1 MPHRA
6 RWSTRAKWWMHAS
19 WETLNMVDLINVLLR
34 AVMCIAFIM
43 WVVRPMLMT
52 FSRRELDHAEIEEA
66 AQMAITS
73 AFQAYSHNN
82 TTANYY
88 DNPQLAVYMAQNPD
102 LHIPTDEEMAQRQKA
117 ALEQAQADE
126 AAAQLAAANPLAELV
141 ATEGPAAGI
150 NASADVATD
159 DQLASPDGL
168 SSDATAVAVLEAS
181 PEEEEAETMEQMRE
195 RVKLEN
201 KQKRP
206 TIPPELLQNANSYED
221 QLMVVRMIVD
231 QEQSRVAS
239 VIRNMIQVK

>member
-1 MPHRA
+1 
-6 RWSTRAKWWMHAS
+6 
-19 WETLNMVDLINVLLR
+19 MVDLVNVLLR

-73 AFQAYSHNN
+73 AFQAYSNNN
-82 TTANYY
+82 TNYY
-88 DNPQLAVYMAQNPD
+88 DDPQLAVFMAQNPD
-102 LHIPTDEEMAQRQKA
+102 LHIPTDDEMAQRQKA
-117 ALEQAQADE
+117 ALEQAQTDE
-126 AAAQLAAANPLAELV
+126 AAAQLAAANPVAEPV
-141 ATEGPAAGI
+141 ITDIPTEV
-150 NASADVATD
+150 ASAEVATD
-159 DQLASPDGL
+159 AQPVPADGL
-168 SSDATAVAVLEAS
+168 SSDATAVAVVEAS
-181 PEEEEAETMEQMRE
+181 PEEEEAETLEQMRE

-201 KQKRP
+201 KQKKP

>member
-1 MPHRA
+1 
-6 RWSTRAKWWMHAS
+6 
-19 WETLNMVDLINVLLR
+19 MVDLINVLLR

-73 AFQAYSHNN
+73 AFQAYSNNN
-82 TTANYY
+82 TNYY
-88 DNPQLAVYMAQNPD
+88 DDPQLAVYMAQNPG
-102 LHIPTDEEMAQRQKA
+102 LPIPTEAEMAQRQKD
-117 ALEQAQADE
+117 ALEKAQADE
-126 AAAQLAAANPLAELV
+126 AAALLAAANPPPPEATTEPSSSPVADDASDQTNTGVAADGTPVAE
-141 ATEGPAAGI
+141 
-150 NASADVATD
+150 ATD
-159 DQLASPDGL
+159 GALLAQADGEGEGEGEGD
-168 SSDATAVAVLEAS
+168 DA
-181 PEEEEAETMEQMRE
+181 EETLEQMRD
-195 RVKLEN
+195 RIKLEQ
-201 KQKRP
+201 KQKKP

>member
-1 MPHRA
+1 
-6 RWSTRAKWWMHAS
+6 
-19 WETLNMVDLINVLLR
+19 MVDLLNVLLR

-73 AFQAYSHNN
+73 AFQAYSNNN
-82 TTANYY
+82 TNYY
-88 DNPQLAVYMAQNPD
+88 DDPQLAVFMAENPD
-102 LHIPTDEEMAQRQKA
+102 LHIPTDEEIAQRQKA

-126 AAAQLAAANPLAELV
+126 AAAQLAAANPVAEPV
-141 ATEGPAAGI
+141 ATDGPSAGV
-150 NASADVATD
+150 NASAEVATD
-159 DQLASPDGL
+159 ADSGVQQAPADGL
-168 SSDATAVAVLEAS
+168 ATDTAAVAEIS
-181 PEEEEAETMEQMRE
+181 SEDEEEESLAQMRE
-195 RVKLEN
+195 RVKLEQ
-201 KQKRP
+201 KQKKP

>member
-1 MPHRA
+1 
-6 RWSTRAKWWMHAS
+6 
-19 WETLNMVDLINVLLR
+19 MVDLINVLLR

-73 AFQAYSHNN
+73 AFQAYSNNN
-82 TTANYY
+82 TNYY

-102 LHIPTDEEMAQRQKA
+102 LHSPSDEEMAQRQKA

-126 AAAQLAAANPLAELV
+126 VAAQLAAANPEAEVV
-141 ATEGPAAGI
+141 ATEGPTGEVS
-150 NASADVATD
+150 ASAGTDPNATTVAQ
-159 DQLASPDGL
+159 QLPVEGIPA
-168 SSDATAVAVLEAS
+168 DATAVAVVEGTEGDDEGESLA
-181 PEEEEAETMEQMRE
+181 QMRE

-201 KQKRP
+201 KQKKP

>member
-1 MPHRA
+1 
-6 RWSTRAKWWMHAS
+6 
-19 WETLNMVDLINVLLR
+19 MVDLLNVLLR

-73 AFQAYSHNN
+73 AFQAYSNNN
-82 TTANYY
+82 TNYY
-88 DNPQLAVYMAQNPD
+88 DDPQLAVFMAENPD
-102 LHIPTDEEMAQRQKA
+102 LQIPTDEEMAQRQKA

-126 AAAQLAAANPLAELV
+126 AAAQLAAANPEAEVV
-141 ATEGPAAGI
+141 ATEGPTGEVS
-150 NASADVATD
+150 ASAGTDPNATTVAQ
-159 DQLASPDGL
+159 QLPVEGIPA
-168 SSDATAVAVLEAS
+168 DATAVAVVEG
-181 PEEEEAETMEQMRE
+181 AEGDDEGESLAQMRE

-201 KQKRP
+201 KQKKP

>member
-1 MPHRA
+1 
-6 RWSTRAKWWMHAS
+6 
-19 WETLNMVDLINVLLR
+19 MVDLLNVLLR

-73 AFQAYSHNN
+73 AFQAYSNN
-82 TTANYY
+82 NNASNYY

-102 LHIPTDEEMAQRQKA
+102 LHIPSDEEMAQRQKA

-126 AAAQLAAANPLAELV
+126 AAAQLAAANPELQ
-141 ATEGPAAGI
+141 APAAEAATSEAVTAP
-150 NASADVATD
+150 ASAPPDQTDVAHADVVVADGTA
-159 DQLASPDGL
+159 LASPAGEDG
-168 SSDATAVAVLEAS
+168 D
-181 PEEEEAETMEQMRE
+181 EAETLEQMRE

-201 KQKRP
+201 KQKKP

>member
-1 MPHRA
+1 
-6 RWSTRAKWWMHAS
+6 
-19 WETLNMVDLINVLLR
+19 MVDLVNVLLR
-34 AVMCIAFIM
+34 GLMCIAFIM

-52 FSRRELDHAEIEEA
+52 FSRRELDQAEIEET

-73 AFQAYSHNN
+73 AFQAYSNN
-82 TTANYY
+82 TTNYY
-88 DNPQLAVYMAQNPD
+88 DDPQLAVFMAQNPD
-102 LHIPTDEEMAQRQKA
+102 LHIPTNEEMAQRQKA

-126 AAAQLAAANPLAELV
+126 AAAQLAAANPVAELA
-141 ATEGPAAGI
+141 ATEGPTEG
-150 NASADVATD
+150 ASADVATD
-159 DQLASPDGL
+159 VKPVSPDGL
-168 SSDATAVAVLEAS
+168 STDATAVAVADVFQEDD
-181 PEEEEAETMEQMRE
+181 EAETLEQMRE

-201 KQKRP
+201 KQKKP

>member
-1 MPHRA
+1 
-6 RWSTRAKWWMHAS
+6 
-19 WETLNMVDLINVLLR
+19 MVDLINVLLR

-73 AFQAYSHNN
+73 AFQAYSNN
-82 TTANYY
+82 KTNYY
-88 DNPQLAVYMAQNPD
+88 DNPQLAVYMAQNPG
-102 LHIPTDEEMAQRQKA
+102 LPIPTEAEMAQRKKD
-117 ALEQAQADE
+117 ALEKAQADE
-126 AAAQLAAANPLAELV
+126 AAALLAAANPPPPEA
-141 ATEGPAAGI
+141 ATEASSSPVADAASDQPTTGV
-150 NASADVATD
+150 AADGTPVAEATD
-159 DQLASPDGL
+159 GALLAQADGEGD
-168 SSDATAVAVLEAS
+168 DA
-181 PEEEEAETMEQMRE
+181 EETLEQMRD
-195 RVKLEN
+195 RIKLEQ
-201 KQKRP
+201 KQKKP

>member
-1 MPHRA
+1 
-6 RWSTRAKWWMHAS
+6 
-19 WETLNMVDLINVLLR
+19 MVDLINVLLR

-52 FSRRELDHAEIEEA
+52 FSRRELDQSEIEET

-73 AFQAYSHNN
+73 AFKAYSNN
-82 TTANYY
+82 DSNYY
-88 DNPQLAVYMAQNPD
+88 DNPQLAIYMAQNPN
-102 LHIPTDEEMAQRQKA
+102 LHIPSDAEMAQRQKA

-126 AAAQLAAANPLAELV
+126 AAAQLAAANPVAEVVSSDSLPD
-141 ATEGPAAGI
+141 G
-150 NASADVATD
+150 ASAEADPKSVTGA
-159 DQLASPDGL
+159 QQVSADGV
-168 SSDATAVAVLEAS
+168 SADGTAVAVVS
-181 PEEEEAETMEQMRE
+181 EEDAQEETLEQMRE

-201 KQKRP
+201 KPKKP

>member
-1 MPHRA
+1 MRA
-6 RWSTRAKWWMHAS
+6 I

-52 FSRRELDHAEIEEA
+52 FSRRELDQSEIEET
-66 AQMAITS
+66 AQMAINS
-73 AFQAYSHNN
+73 AFQAYSNN
-82 TTANYY
+82 TTTNYY
-88 DNPQLAVYMAQNPD
+88 DNPQLAVFMAQNPD

-126 AAAQLAAANPLAELV
+126 AAAQLAAANPVAELV
-141 ATEGPAAGI
+141 ATDGPAAGV
-150 NASADVATD
+150 NASAEVATD
-159 DQLASPDGL
+159 PATGVQQAPADGF
-168 SSDATAVAVLEAS
+168 SVDATAVTVVDV
-181 PEEEEAETMEQMRE
+181 PPGDEEAETLEQMRE

-201 KQKRP
+201 KQKKP

>member
-1 MPHRA
+1 
-6 RWSTRAKWWMHAS
+6 
-19 WETLNMVDLINVLLR
+19 MVDLVNVLLR
-34 AVMCIAFIM
+34 GLMCIAFIM

-73 AFQAYSHNN
+73 AFQAYSNHN
-82 TTANYY
+82 TNYY
-88 DNPQLAVYMAQNPD
+88 DNPQLAVFMAQNPD

-117 ALEQAQADE
+117 ALEKAQADE
-126 AAAQLAAANPLAELV
+126 AAAQLAAANPVAEPV
-141 ATEGPAAGI
+141 TTVSPTEGVSAEVAADAQPAPA
-150 NASADVATD
+150 
-159 DQLASPDGL
+159 DGL
-168 SSDATAVAVLEAS
+168 STDATAVAVVEAS
-181 PEEEEAETMEQMRE
+181 SEEDEAETLAQMRE

-201 KQKRP
+201 KQKKP

>member
-1 MPHRA
+1 MR
-6 RWSTRAKWWMHAS
+6 AS
-19 WETLNMVDLINVLLR
+19 WETLNMVDLVNVLLR

-73 AFQAYSHNN
+73 AFQAYSNNN
-82 TTANYY
+82 TNYY
-88 DNPQLAVYMAQNPD
+88 DDPQLAVFMAQNPD

-126 AAAQLAAANPLAELV
+126 AAAQLAAANPVAEPV
-141 ATEGPAAGI
+141 TTDSPTEV
-150 NASADVATD
+150 ASAEVATD
-159 DQLASPDGL
+159 IQPVPADGL
-168 SSDATAVAVLEAS
+168 STDATAVAVVEAS
-181 PEEEEAETMEQMRE
+181 PEEDEAETMEQMRE

>member
-1 MPHRA
+1 
-6 RWSTRAKWWMHAS
+6 
-19 WETLNMVDLINVLLR
+19 MVDLLNVLLR

-73 AFQAYSHNN
+73 AFQAYSNKN
-82 TTANYY
+82 TNYY

-102 LHIPTDEEMAQRQKA
+102 LHIPSDEEMAQRQKA

-126 AAAQLAAANPLAELV
+126 AAAQLAAANPAAEVV
-141 ATEGPAAGI
+141 ATEGPTGEVS
-150 NASADVATD
+150 ASAETDPNATTVAQ
-159 DQLASPDGL
+159 QLPVEGIPA
-168 SSDATAVAVLEAS
+168 DATAVAVVEG
-181 PEEEEAETMEQMRE
+181 AEGDDEGESLAQMRE

-201 KQKRP
+201 KQKKP

>member
-1 MPHRA
+1 
-6 RWSTRAKWWMHAS
+6 
-19 WETLNMVDLINVLLR
+19 MVDLINVLLR

-52 FSRRELDHAEIEEA
+52 CSRRELDHAEIEEA

-73 AFQAYSHNN
+73 AFQAYSNNN
-82 TTANYY
+82 TNYY
-88 DNPQLAVYMAQNPD
+88 DDPQLAVFMAQNPD
-102 LHIPTDEEMAQRQKA
+102 LHIPTDDEMAQRQKA
-117 ALEQAQADE
+117 ALEQAQTDE
-126 AAAQLAAANPLAELV
+126 AAAQLAAANPVAEPV
-141 ATEGPAAGI
+141 ITDSPTEV
-150 NASADVATD
+150 ASAEVATD
-159 DQLASPDGL
+159 AQPVPADGL
-168 SSDATAVAVLEAS
+168 SSDATAVAVVEAS
-181 PEEEEAETMEQMRE
+181 PEEEEAETLEQMRE

-201 KQKRP
+201 KQKKP

>member
-1 MPHRA
+1 
-6 RWSTRAKWWMHAS
+6 
-19 WETLNMVDLINVLLR
+19 MVDLINVLLR
-34 AVMCIAFIM
+34 GLMCIAFIM

-52 FSRRELDHAEIEEA
+52 FSRRELDQAEIEEA

-73 AFQAYSHNN
+73 AFQAYSNKN
-82 TTANYY
+82 TNYY
-88 DNPQLAVYMAQNPD
+88 DDPQLAVFMAQNPD

-117 ALEQAQADE
+117 ALEKAQADE
-126 AAAQLAAANPLAELV
+126 AAAQLAAANPVAEAV
-141 ATEGPAAGI
+141 PTDSPTEA
-150 NASADVATD
+150 ASAAVATD
-159 DQLASPDGL
+159 AQQTPADGL
-168 SSDATAVAVLEAS
+168 SADATTVAVADVS
-181 PEEEEAETMEQMRE
+181 PEDDEGETLEQMRE

-201 KQKRP
+201 KQKKP

>member
-1 MPHRA
+1 
-6 RWSTRAKWWMHAS
+6 
-19 WETLNMVDLINVLLR
+19 MVDLINVLLR

-73 AFQAYSHNN
+73 AFQAYSNN
-82 TTANYY
+82 NNASNYY

-126 AAAQLAAANPLAELV
+126 AAAQLAAANPVAEPV
-141 ATEGPAAGI
+141 TTDSPTEV
-150 NASADVATD
+150 ASAEVATD
-159 DQLASPDGL
+159 SQPVPADGL
-168 SSDATAVAVLEAS
+168 STDATAVAVVEAS
-181 PEEEEAETMEQMRE
+181 PEEEEAETLEQMRE

-201 KQKRP
+201 KQKKP

>member
-1 MPHRA
+1 
-6 RWSTRAKWWMHAS
+6 
-19 WETLNMVDLINVLLR
+19 MVDLINVLLR
-34 AVMCIAFIM
+34 ALMCIAFIM

-73 AFQAYSHNN
+73 AFQAYSNN
-82 TTANYY
+82 NINYY
-88 DNPQLAVYMAQNPD
+88 DNPQLAVFMAQNPD
-102 LHIPTDEEMAQRQKA
+102 LHIPSDEEMAQRQKA

-126 AAAQLAAANPLAELV
+126 AAAQLAAANPVAEVV
-141 ATEGPAAGI
+141 AADSLPDV
-150 NASADVATD
+150 ASASAEADPMSVTGA
-159 DQLASPDGL
+159 QQVSADGV
-168 SSDATAVAVLEAS
+168 SAEGTAVAEVS
-181 PEEEEAETMEQMRE
+181 EEDAQEETLEQMRE

-201 KQKRP
+201 KPKKP

>member
-1 MPHRA
+1 
-6 RWSTRAKWWMHAS
+6 
-19 WETLNMVDLINVLLR
+19 MVDLINVLLR

-82 TTANYY
+82 NASNYY
-88 DNPQLAVYMAQNPD
+88 DNPQLAVYMAENPD
-102 LHIPTDEEMAQRQKA
+102 LHIPTDAEMAQRQKL

-126 AAAQLAAANPLAELV
+126 AAAQLAAANPEAAAATTETPAGAV
-141 ATEGPAAGI
+141 TPPSTEADPPAGTVGTQDATETAPAEGTV
-150 NASADVATD
+150 VAEV
-159 DQLASPDGL
+159 
-168 SSDATAVAVLEAS
+168 SDAED
-181 PEEEEAETMEQMRE
+181 EGETLEQMRE

-201 KQKRP
+201 KQKKP

>member
-1 MPHRA
+1 
-6 RWSTRAKWWMHAS
+6 
-19 WETLNMVDLINVLLR
+19 MVDLVNVLLR

-52 FSRRELDHAEIEEA
+52 FSRRELDQAEIEEA

-73 AFQAYSHNN
+73 AFQAYSNN
-82 TTANYY
+82 NNASNYY
-88 DNPQLAVYMAQNPD
+88 DNPQLAVFMAQNPD

-126 AAAQLAAANPLAELV
+126 AAAQLAAANPVAELA
-141 ATEGPAAGI
+141 ATEGPTEG
-150 NASADVATD
+150 ASADVATD
-159 DQLASPDGL
+159 VKPVSPDGL
-168 SSDATAVAVLEAS
+168 STDATAVAVADVFQEDD
-181 PEEEEAETMEQMRE
+181 EAETLEQMRE

-201 KQKRP
+201 KQKKP

>member
-1 MPHRA
+1 
-6 RWSTRAKWWMHAS
+6 
-19 WETLNMVDLINVLLR
+19 MVDLINVLLR

-73 AFQAYSHNN
+73 AFQAYSNN
-82 TTANYY
+82 NNASNYY
-88 DNPQLAVYMAQNPD
+88 DNPQLAVFMAQNPD

-126 AAAQLAAANPLAELV
+126 AAAQLAAANPVAEPV
-141 ATEGPAAGI
+141 TTDSPTEV
-150 NASADVATD
+150 ASAEVATD
-159 DQLASPDGL
+159 SQPVPADGL
-168 SSDATAVAVLEAS
+168 STDATAVAVLEAS
-181 PEEEEAETMEQMRE
+181 PEEDEAETMEQMRE

>member
-1 MPHRA
+1 
-6 RWSTRAKWWMHAS
+6 
-19 WETLNMVDLINVLLR
+19 MVDLVNVLLR

-73 AFQAYSHNN
+73 AFQAYSNNN
-82 TTANYY
+82 TNYY
-88 DNPQLAVYMAQNPD
+88 DDPQLAVFMAQNPD

-126 AAAQLAAANPLAELV
+126 AAAQLAAANPVAEPV
-141 ATEGPAAGI
+141 ITDSPTEV
-150 NASADVATD
+150 ASAEVATD
-159 DQLASPDGL
+159 AQPVPADGL
-168 SSDATAVAVLEAS
+168 SSDATAVAVVEAS
-181 PEEEEAETMEQMRE
+181 PEEEEAETLEQMRE

-201 KQKRP
+201 KQKKP

>member
-1 MPHRA
+1 
-6 RWSTRAKWWMHAS
+6 
-19 WETLNMVDLINVLLR
+19 MVDLINVLLR

-88 DNPQLAVYMAQNPD
+88 DNPQLAVFMAQNPD

-117 ALEQAQADE
+117 ALEKAQADE
-126 AAAQLAAANPLAELV
+126 AAAQLAAANPVAEAV
-141 ATEGPAAGI
+141 PTDSPTEA
-150 NASADVATD
+150 ASAAVATD
-159 DQLASPDGL
+159 AQQTPADGL
-168 SSDATAVAVLEAS
+168 SADATTVAVADVS
-181 PEEEEAETMEQMRE
+181 PEDDEGETLEQMRE

-201 KQKRP
+201 KQKKP

>member
-1 MPHRA
+1 
-6 RWSTRAKWWMHAS
+6 
-19 WETLNMVDLINVLLR
+19 
-34 AVMCIAFIM
+34 
-43 WVVRPMLMT
+43 
-52 FSRRELDHAEIEEA
+52 LDHAEIEEA

-73 AFQAYSHNN
+73 AFQAYSNNN
-82 TTANYY
+82 TNYY

-102 LHIPTDEEMAQRQKA
+102 LHIPSDEEMAQRQKA

-126 AAAQLAAANPLAELV
+126 AAAQLAAANPAAEVV
-141 ATEGPAAGI
+141 ATEGPTGEVS
-150 NASADVATD
+150 ASAETDPNATTVAQ
-159 DQLASPDGL
+159 QLPVEGIPA
-168 SSDATAVAVLEAS
+168 DATAVAVVEG
-181 PEEEEAETMEQMRE
+181 AEGDDEGESLAQMRE

-201 KQKRP
+201 KQKKP

>member
-1 MPHRA
+1 
-6 RWSTRAKWWMHAS
+6 
-19 WETLNMVDLINVLLR
+19 MVDLVNVLLR
-34 AVMCIAFIM
+34 GLMCIAFIM

-126 AAAQLAAANPLAELV
+126 AAAQLAAANPVAKPVTTDTPAEGV
-141 ATEGPAAGI
+141 
-150 NASADVATD
+150 SAEVATD
-159 DQLASPDGL
+159 AQPAPADGL
-168 SSDATAVAVLEAS
+168 STDATAVAVVEAS
-181 PEEEEAETMEQMRE
+181 PEEDEAETLEQMRE

-201 KQKRP
+201 KQKKP

>member
-1 MPHRA
+1 
-6 RWSTRAKWWMHAS
+6 
-19 WETLNMVDLINVLLR
+19 MVDLINVLLR

-73 AFQAYSHNN
+73 AFQAYSNNN
-82 TTANYY
+82 TNYY
-88 DNPQLAVYMAQNPD
+88 DDPQLAVFMAQNPG
-102 LHIPTDEEMAQRQKA
+102 LPIPTEAEMAQRKKD
-117 ALEQAQADE
+117 ALEKAQADE
-126 AAAQLAAANPLAELV
+126 AAALLAAANPPPPEA
-141 ATEGPAAGI
+141 ATEASSSPDADAASDQPTTGG
-150 NASADVATD
+150 AADGTPVAEATD
-159 DQLASPDGL
+159 GALLAQADGEGD
-168 SSDATAVAVLEAS
+168 DAD
-181 PEEEEAETMEQMRE
+181 ETLEQMRD
-195 RVKLEN
+195 RIKLEQ
-201 KQKRP
+201 KQKKP

>member
-1 MPHRA
+1 
-6 RWSTRAKWWMHAS
+6 
-19 WETLNMVDLINVLLR
+19 MVDLINVLLR
-34 AVMCIAFIM
+34 ALMCIAFIM

-52 FSRRELDHAEIEEA
+52 FSRRELDQAEIEEA

-73 AFQAYSHNN
+73 AFQAYSNKN
-82 TTANYY
+82 TNYY
-88 DNPQLAVYMAQNPD
+88 DDPKLAVFMAQNPD

-117 ALEQAQADE
+117 ALEKAQADE
-126 AAAQLAAANPLAELV
+126 AAAQLAAANPVAELA
-141 ATEGPAAGI
+141 ATEGPAEG
-150 NASADVATD
+150 ASADVATD
-159 DQLASPDGL
+159 VQPASPDGL
-168 SSDATAVAVLEAS
+168 SSDATAVAVADVS
-181 PEEEEAETMEQMRE
+181 PDDDEGETLEQMRE

-201 KQKRP
+201 KQKKP

>member
-1 MPHRA
+1 
-6 RWSTRAKWWMHAS
+6 
-19 WETLNMVDLINVLLR
+19 
-34 AVMCIAFIM
+34 
-43 WVVRPMLMT
+43 
-52 FSRRELDHAEIEEA
+52 
-66 AQMAITS
+66 MAITS
-73 AFQAYSHNN
+73 AFQAYSNN
-82 TTANYY
+82 NNASNYY

-126 AAAQLAAANPLAELV
+126 AAAQLAAANPVAEPV
-141 ATEGPAAGI
+141 TTDSPTEV
-150 NASADVATD
+150 ASAEVAND
-159 DQLASPDGL
+159 IQPVPADGL
-168 SSDATAVAVLEAS
+168 STDATAVALADVS
-181 PEEEEAETMEQMRE
+181 PDDGPETLEQMRE

>member
-1 MPHRA
+1 
-6 RWSTRAKWWMHAS
+6 
-19 WETLNMVDLINVLLR
+19 MVDLVNVLLR

-73 AFQAYSHNN
+73 AFQAYSNNN
-82 TTANYY
+82 TNYY
-88 DNPQLAVYMAQNPD
+88 DDPQLAVFMAQNPD
-102 LHIPTDEEMAQRQKA
+102 LHIPTDEEMAQRQKV

-126 AAAQLAAANPLAELV
+126 AAAQLAAANPVAELV
-141 ATEGPAAGI
+141 ATEGPTEG
-150 NASADVATD
+150 ASADVATD
-159 DQLASPDGL
+159 VQLASPDGL

-181 PEEEEAETMEQMRE
+181 PEEDEAETMEQMRE

>member
-1 MPHRA
+1 
-6 RWSTRAKWWMHAS
+6 
-19 WETLNMVDLINVLLR
+19 MVDLINVLLR

-52 FSRRELDHAEIEEA
+52 FSRRELDQSEIEET

-73 AFQAYSHNN
+73 AFQAYSNNN
-82 TTANYY
+82 TNYY
-88 DNPQLAVYMAQNPD
+88 DNPQLAVFMAQNPD

-126 AAAQLAAANPLAELV
+126 AAAQLAAANPVAEVV
-141 ATEGPAAGI
+141 AADSLPDA
-150 NASADVATD
+150 ASASAEADSKSVTGA
-159 DQLASPDGL
+159 QQVSADGV
-168 SSDATAVAVLEAS
+168 SADGTAVAVVS
-181 PEEEEAETMEQMRE
+181 EEDAQEETLEQMRE

-201 KQKRP
+201 KPKKP

>member
-1 MPHRA
+1 
-6 RWSTRAKWWMHAS
+6 
-19 WETLNMVDLINVLLR
+19 MVDLINVLLR

-88 DNPQLAVYMAQNPD
+88 DDPKLAVFMAQNPD
-102 LHIPTDEEMAQRQKA
+102 LHVPTDEEMAQRQKA

-126 AAAQLAAANPLAELV
+126 AAAQLAAANPVPELV
-141 ATEGPAAGI
+141 APDSPSAGVS
-150 NASADVATD
+150 ASAEADPSATAVAA
-159 DQLASPDGL
+159 QAPADGL
-168 SSDATAVAVLEAS
+168 SADATAVAEVS
-181 PEEEEAETMEQMRE
+181 PGDEESETLEQMRE

-201 KQKRP
+201 KQKKP

-221 QLMVVRMIVD
+221 QLMVVRIIVD

>member
-1 MPHRA
+1 MRA
-6 RWSTRAKWWMHAS
+6 I
-19 WETLNMVDLINVLLR
+19 WETLNMVDLLNVLLR

-73 AFQAYSHNN
+73 AFQAYSNHN
-82 TTANYY
+82 TNYY
-88 DNPQLAVYMAQNPD
+88 DDPQLAVFMAQNPD
-102 LHIPTDEEMAQRQKA
+102 LHIPTDDEMAQRQKA

-126 AAAQLAAANPLAELV
+126 AAAQLAAANPVAEPV
-141 ATEGPAAGI
+141 TTDSPTEGVGAEVAADGQPAPA
-150 NASADVATD
+150 
-159 DQLASPDGL
+159 DGL
-168 SSDATAVAVLEAS
+168 STDATAVAVVEAS
-181 PEEEEAETMEQMRE
+181 PEEDEAETLEQMRE

-201 KQKRP
+201 KQKKP

>member
-1 MPHRA
+1 
-6 RWSTRAKWWMHAS
+6 
-19 WETLNMVDLINVLLR
+19 MVDLVNVLLR

-52 FSRRELDHAEIEEA
+52 FSRRELDQAEIEEA

-73 AFQAYSHNN
+73 AFQAYSNN
-82 TTANYY
+82 NNASNYY
-88 DNPQLAVYMAQNPD
+88 DNPQLAVFMAQNPD
-102 LHIPTDEEMAQRQKA
+102 LHIPTDEEMVQRQKA

-126 AAAQLAAANPLAELV
+126 AAAQLAAANPVAEPV
-141 ATEGPAAGI
+141 TTDSPTVV
-150 NASADVATD
+150 ASAEVATD
-159 DQLASPDGL
+159 IQPAPADGL
-168 SSDATAVAVLEAS
+168 STDATAVAVVEAS
-181 PEEEEAETMEQMRE
+181 PEEDEAETMEQMRE

>member
-1 MPHRA
+1 MR
-6 RWSTRAKWWMHAS
+6 AS

-73 AFQAYSHNN
+73 AFQAYSNN
-82 TTANYY
+82 NNASNYY

-126 AAAQLAAANPLAELV
+126 AAAQLAAANPVAEPV
-141 ATEGPAAGI
+141 TTDSPTEV
-150 NASADVATD
+150 ASAEVATD
-159 DQLASPDGL
+159 IQPVPADGL
-168 SSDATAVAVLEAS
+168 STDATAVAVVEAS
-181 PEEEEAETMEQMRE
+181 PEEDEAETMEQMRE

>member
-1 MPHRA
+1 MR
-6 RWSTRAKWWMHAS
+6 AS
-19 WETLNMVDLINVLLR
+19 WETLNMVDLVNVLLR
-34 AVMCIAFIM
+34 GLMCIAFIM

-52 FSRRELDHAEIEEA
+52 FSRRELDQAEIEEA

-73 AFQAYSHNN
+73 AFQAYSNKN
-82 TTANYY
+82 TNYY
-88 DNPQLAVYMAQNPD
+88 DDPQLAVFMAQNPD

-117 ALEQAQADE
+117 ALERAQADE
-126 AAAQLAAANPLAELV
+126 AAAQLAAANPVAEIV
-141 ATEGPAAGI
+141 TTDSPTEGVG
-150 NASADVATD
+150 ASVEVATD
-159 DQLASPDGL
+159 TDSGVQPAPADGL
-168 SSDATAVAVLEAS
+168 STDATAVALADVS
-181 PEEEEAETMEQMRE
+181 PDDGPETLEQMRE

-201 KQKRP
+201 KQKKP

>member
-1 MPHRA
+1 
-6 RWSTRAKWWMHAS
+6 
-19 WETLNMVDLINVLLR
+19 MVDLINVLLR
-34 AVMCIAFIM
+34 AVMCMAFIM

-73 AFQAYSHNN
+73 AFQAYNNNN
-82 TTANYY
+82 TNYY
-88 DNPQLAVYMAQNPD
+88 DNPQLAVFMAQNPD
-102 LHIPTDEEMAQRQKA
+102 LHIPSDEEMAQRQKA

-126 AAAQLAAANPLAELV
+126 AAAQLAAANPVAEVV
-141 ATEGPAAGI
+141 AADSLPDV
-150 NASADVATD
+150 ASASAEADPMSVTGA
-159 DQLASPDGL
+159 QQVSADGV
-168 SSDATAVAVLEAS
+168 SAEGTAVAEVS
-181 PEEEEAETMEQMRE
+181 EEDAQEETLEQMRE

-201 KQKRP
+201 KPKKP

>member
-1 MPHRA
+1 MR
-6 RWSTRAKWWMHAS
+6 AS

-73 AFQAYSHNN
+73 AFQAYSNN
-82 TTANYY
+82 TTNYY

-126 AAAQLAAANPLAELV
+126 AAAQLAAANPVAEPV
-141 ATEGPAAGI
+141 TTDSPTEV
-150 NASADVATD
+150 ASAEVATD
-159 DQLASPDGL
+159 IQPVPADGL
-168 SSDATAVAVLEAS
+168 STDATAVAVVEAS
-181 PEEEEAETMEQMRE
+181 PEEDEAETMEQMRE

>member
-1 MPHRA
+1 
-6 RWSTRAKWWMHAS
+6 
-19 WETLNMVDLINVLLR
+19 MVDLVNVLLR

-73 AFQAYSHNN
+73 AFQAYSNNN
-82 TTANYY
+82 TNYY
-88 DNPQLAVYMAQNPD
+88 DDPQLAVFMAQNPD
-102 LHIPTDEEMAQRQKA
+102 LHIPTDDEMAQRQKA
-117 ALEQAQADE
+117 ALEQAQTDE
-126 AAAQLAAANPLAELV
+126 AAAQLAAANPVAEPV
-141 ATEGPAAGI
+141 ITDSPTEV
-150 NASADVATD
+150 ASAEVATD
-159 DQLASPDGL
+159 AQPVPADGL
-168 SSDATAVAVLEAS
+168 SSDATAVAVVEAS
-181 PEEEEAETMEQMRE
+181 PEEEEAETLEQMRE

-201 KQKRP
+201 KQKKP